1 MPARRTPLLL
11 GSLVLLPVTLL
22 RAQPPGAPQSPFKLS
37 GIVRD
42 EARAPI
48 SNAELRLARVGEM
61 PRVARTGEDGRF
73 DFDKVLAG
81 DVKLS
86 VRRMGYRAASR
97 DLSVSG
103 ETASKPVEFSLVT
116 AASEVE
122 PVFIEAETDKLH
134 EFYERRRNN
143 NFGKYFDGPEI
154 RRRDPRLISD
164 LLRTVPGATVS
175 SPNRAQNR
183 LLLRGCR
190 PTIWENGMKVYGAE
204 LDDVANANDIAAME
218 VYMSWAG
225 LPPQYQDRENPGC
238 GAVII
243 WTRDR

>member
-1 MPARRTPLLL
+1 MPARHTLLL
-11 GSLVLLPVTLL
+11 GSLILLPLAFSP
-22 RAQPPGAPQSPFKLS
+22 AQSQSAPPSPYKLS

-42 EARAPI
+42 EAQAPI
-48 SNAELRLARVGEM
+48 SNAELKLARQGEL

-73 DFDKVLAG
+73 DFDKVLGG

-86 VRRMGYRAASR
+86 VRRMGYKAMSR
-97 DLSVSG
+97 DLSVNG
-103 ETASKPVEFSLVT
+103 ETAAKPVEFALVT

-122 PVFIEAETDKLH
+122 PVFIEGETDKLH

-190 PTIWENGMKVYGAE
+190 PTIWENGMKVFNAE
-204 LDDVANANDIAAME
+204 LDDVANTNDIAAME